1 MENSKA
7 NPESDSA
14 IDPAFPRLDASEIA
28 AAAALGSTMRVPAG
42 ATLFRTGDSP
52 LDCYVVVS
60 GAIAIFD
67 ITDLTEN
74 LLVVHGPGGF
84 TGEVGLLAGRPSLT
98 DARASVDSEVVRLD
112 ASQLR
117 HLLAVHPLISE
128 KWVTALIRRRTLL
141 LARTSGGLQ
150 VFGRADDPATL
161 QISEFLYRNG
171 VPHRWLDV
179 TVNDVRARMGRL
191 LPQGPRAL
199 PVVSLGSIPPL
210 EGPSLDDLGRMTGV
224 FHPIPAGRFDVVI
237 IGAGPAGLGAAVYA
251 ASEGLRTLVV
261 DLLGP
266 GGQAGSSSRIE
277 NYAGFPEGISGR
289 DLALRTYVQ
298 ALKFGAVFAVPREV
312 NELLPGAAGEH
323 SVILSD
329 GSTIVARA
337 VVVSTGV
344 TYRHFQVPGLAA
356 MVGVGVYYAATQ
368 MEAVRCRNRPVHI
381 IGAGNSAGQAAMY
394 LSQFADRVDL
404 IVRGG
409 DIYSSMSD
417 YLADRIV
424 SNPKVRVRLRC
435 ELRKVGGERLLETV
449 TIEERTSGVQSEE
462 ASGGVFVFIG
472 AVPATGFL
480 GAKVALD
487 PDGFIYTGV
496 NVPPGTWPRS
506 DRQPLPLETSVP
518 GLLAAGDCRVGS
530 TKRVAFAVGD
540 GALAVTCLH
549 DLFDA

>member
-1 MENSKA
+1 MEGSKTTS
-7 NPESDSA
+7 ESDSD

-28 AAAALGSTMRVPAG
+28 AAAAIGTTMRVAAG

-52 LDCYVVVS
+52 LDFYIVVS
-60 GAIAIFD
+60 GAIGIFD
-67 ITDLTEN
+67 ITGPAES

-84 TGEVGLLAGRPSLT
+84 TGEVGLLAGRPALT
-98 DARASVDSEVVRLD
+98 DARASVNSEVVRLD
-112 ASQLR
+112 AAQLR
-117 HLLAVHPLISE
+117 HLLALNPLISE
-128 KWVTALIRRRTLL
+128 KWITAIIRRRTFL
-141 LARTSGGLQ
+141 LARGRGGLQ

-161 QISEFLYRNG
+161 EISEFLYRNG

-179 TVNDVRARMGRL
+179 ADDDVRARMGRL
-191 LPQGPRAL
+191 FPQGPRAL

-210 EGPSLDDLGRMTGV
+210 EGPSLDDLGRVTGV
-224 FHPIPAGRFDVVI
+224 LHPIPAGRFDVVI

-289 DLALRTYVQ
+289 DLALRAYVQ
-298 ALKFGAVFAVPREV
+298 ALKFGAVFAVPRSV
-312 NELLPGAAGEH
+312 KGLLPGAAGEH
-323 SVILSD
+323 TVILSD
-329 GSTIVARA
+329 GSTIAARA

-344 TYRHFQVPGLAA
+344 SYRHFQVPGLAA
-356 MVGVGVYYAATQ
+356 LAGVGVYYAATQ

-394 LSQFADRVDL
+394 LSQFTDRVDL
-404 IVRGG
+404 IVRGE

-435 ELRKVGGERLLETV
+435 ELRKVGGARLLETV
-449 TIEERTSGVQSEE
+449 TIEETASGARSEE
-462 ASGGVFVFIG
+462 VSGGVFVFIG

-480 GAKVALD
+480 GTEVARD

-496 NVPPGTWPRS
+496 NVPPEAWPLA

-518 GLLAAGDCRVGS
+518 GLLAAGDCRVAS

>member
-1 MENSKA
+1 MEVSKTTS
-7 NPESDSA
+7 EWDSE
-14 IDPAFPRLDASEIA
+14 IDSAFPRLDASEIA
-28 AAAALGSTMRVPAG
+28 AAAAIGSTMRVAAG
-42 ATLFRTGDSP
+42 ATLFKTGDSP
-52 LDCYVVVS
+52 VDCYIVVS
-60 GAIAIFD
+60 GAIGIFD
-67 ITDLTEN
+67 VTGPTES

-84 TGEVGLLAGRPSLT
+84 TGEVGLLAGRPALN
-98 DARASVDSEVVRLD
+98 DARASEDSEVVRLD
-112 ASQLR
+112 AAQLR
-117 HLLAVHPLISE
+117 HLLALNPVSSE
-128 KWVTALIRRRTLL
+128 KCVTAFIRRRALL
-141 LARTSGGLQ
+141 LARGRGGLQ

-179 TVNDVRARMGRL
+179 ADDDVRARMGQL
-191 LPQGPRAL
+191 LPKGPRAL

-210 EGPSLDDLGRMTGV
+210 EGPSLDEIGRVTGV
-224 FHPIPAGRFDVVI
+224 LHPIPAGRFDVVI

-261 DLLGP
+261 DQLGP

-298 ALKFGAVFAVPREV
+298 ALKFGAVFAVPRGV
-312 NELLPGAAGEH
+312 KGLRPGAAGEH

-329 GSTIVARA
+329 GSTIAARA

-344 TYRHFQVPGLAA
+344 SYRHFQVPGLAA
-356 MVGVGVYYAATQ
+356 LAGVGVYYAATQ

-394 LSQFADRVDL
+394 LSQFTDRVDL
-404 IVRGG
+404 IVRGM
-409 DIYSSMSD
+409 DINSSMSD

-424 SNPKVRVRLRC
+424 SNPRVRVRLRS
-435 ELRKVGGERLLETV
+435 ELRKVGGVRSLETV
-449 TIEERTSGVQSEE
+449 TIEETASGIHSEE

-480 GAKVALD
+480 GIEVARD

-496 NVPPGTWPRS
+496 NVPPGAWPLT
-506 DRQPLPLETSVP
+506 DRLPLPLETSVP
-518 GLLAAGDCRVGS
+518 GLLAAGDCRVAS